1 MPPPPI
7 PLPVTCLRPV
17 TPLSTLTLPTD
28 VDLTLSDI
36 LAQHKREDEV
46 CGESQ
51 ALLIC
56 LRDYLIRIQPAAKP

>member
-1 MPPPPI
+1 
-7 PLPVTCLRPV
+7 V

-28 VDLTLSDI
+28 VDLTLSDV

-56 LRDYLIRIQPAAKP
+56 LQDYLIRIQPTAKP

>member
-1 MPPPPI
+1 
-7 PLPVTCLRPV
+7 V

-28 VDLTLSDI
+28 VDLTLSDV

-46 CGESQ
+46 NGESQ

-56 LRDYLIRIQPAAKP
+56 LRDYLIRILPAAKP